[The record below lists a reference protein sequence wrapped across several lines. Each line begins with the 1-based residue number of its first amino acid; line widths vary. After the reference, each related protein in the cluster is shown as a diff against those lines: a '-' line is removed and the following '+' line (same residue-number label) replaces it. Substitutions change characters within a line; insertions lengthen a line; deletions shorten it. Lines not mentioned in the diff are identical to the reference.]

1 MESSGPGAE
10 GGQAPPVCAEDT
22 QQRVLDLDLGV
33 DVLGGNAG
41 CMIT

>member
-10 GGQAPPVCAEDT
+10 GGQAPPVCAEGT

-33 DVLGGNAG
+33 YVLGGNAG